1 MGIIVSVDVENECVT
16 FASHGDMLFKV
27 DDSSKYNIGDTILF
41 DGTVI
46 DEDTPISLK
55 VQRST
60 VGVVSGKIDEHT
72 LAVFRA

>member
-1 MGIIVSVDVENECVT
+1 MDAEHECLT
-16 FASHGDMLFKV
+16 FATHGDMLFKV
-27 DDSSKYNIGDTILF
+27 DDSSKYNIGDTVLF

-60 VGVVSGKIDEHT
+60 VGAVSGKIDKHT
-72 LAVFRA
+72 LAVFRS